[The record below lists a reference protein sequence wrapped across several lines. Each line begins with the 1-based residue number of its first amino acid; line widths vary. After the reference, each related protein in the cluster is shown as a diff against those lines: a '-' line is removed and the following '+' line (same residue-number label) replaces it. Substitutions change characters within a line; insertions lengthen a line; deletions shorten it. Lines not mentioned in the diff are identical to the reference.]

1 MGANDAKMQL
11 SPSIFFYETRDFL
24 LELLGCKK
32 IRSREWSLEED
43 IQFDNDTS
51 VSD

>member
-11 SPSIFFYETRDFL
+11 SPSIFFYDTRLPACFL
-24 LELLGCKK
+24 VGGKSDHER
-32 IRSREWSLEED
+32 IEEED